1 MEKKIKLITKYSDE
15 KLQEYFNTENLKI
28 LHEMKLYA
36 DNYYYN
42 EGKETGFDDYQYDML
57 KETLQRRE
65 PNYKVPIG
73 AKIREGENRVKLPF
87 WLGSMDK
94 FKPEDETEIKKWINK
109 NNSTKYI
116 IEDKLDGVSCLVIF
130 KKNNIKLY
138 TRGDGVI
145 GADISYLAPYFDTI
159 PEKLDVDIAVRGELI
174 MPIEVFN
181 QKYSKDYANPRNM
194 VAGRIG
200 AKKIRE
206 GISDIK
212 FIAYEI
218 VGDGIMDKPSTQLKY
233 LQQLGFSTVKN
244 EIVETITTENLI
256 ETFLRFKKG
265 NVFEIDGIIIQPDKK
280 YERNIDG
287 NPDYAFAF
295 KMRLKDNI
303 VKTEVVNVTW
313 NVSKW
318 GQLKPRI
325 KIKPVNLGGVN
336 ITYTTGF
343 NAKYIY
349 DNKIGEGAK
358 IKITRSGDVIPYIVE
373 IVEKAKEPDMPVVSW
388 KWNKSGV
395 DIITDELDAIMC
407 IKLLDSFFDKLNV
420 KQLGEQRIGK
430 IYVSGLDTLL
440 KIISASQKRISN
452 VEGIG
457 DKIGQTIYTNI
468 RKSLQNVYVADILGA
483 SGIFG
488 FGIGKSRVN
497 NLFDEIPD
505 ILEYNKTMTKKELY
519 TKIMQIEGFSD
530 ITTKNIIDNIDW
542 AIKFVNALDNFAVF
556 KKRIVVGNNM
566 SGIKVVF
573 TGFRDTDLQEKI
585 VSRGGKVSNSISKNT
600 NILVVANKNAKLSGK
615 ARDAKKLG
623 IEILEKDEFIN
634 KYIDNN

>member
-1 MEKKIKLITKYSDE
+1 MDKKIKSISKYSDE
-15 KLQEYFNTENLKI
+15 KLQEYFNTETLKI

-36 DNYYYN
+36 DHNYYN

-57 KETLQRRE
+57 KETLQHRD

-94 FKPEDETEIKKWINK
+94 FKPEDDSEIKRWLDK
-109 NNSTKYI
+109 NRANDYI
-116 IEDKLDGVSCLVIF
+116 IEDKLDGVSCLVVV
-130 KKNNIKLY
+130 KKGRIKLY
-138 TRGDGVI
+138 TRGDGII

-159 PEKLDVDIAVRGELI
+159 PEKIDVDISIRGELI
-174 MPIEVFN
+174 MPVDVFN
-181 QKYSKDYANPRNM
+181 KKYSKEYANPRNM

-218 VGDGIMDKPSTQLKY
+218 VGEGIMDKPSVQLNY

-244 EIVETITTENLI
+244 EIVHTITTETLI
-256 ETFLRFKKG
+256 ETFLRFK
-265 NVFEIDGIIIQPDKK
+265 NDNIFEIDGIIIQPDKK
-280 YERNIDG
+280 YERNTDG

-303 VKTEVVNVTW
+303 VEAEVVDVTW

-325 KIKPVNLGGVN
+325 KIKPVKLGGVT

-373 IVEKAKEPDMPVVSW
+373 VVKKAKEPDMPVVTW

-407 IKLLDSFFDKLNV
+407 IKLLHSFFDKLNV

-430 IYVSGLDTLL
+430 LYVSGLDTLL
-440 KIISASQKRISN
+440 KIIAASKKRISES
-452 VEGIG
+452 EGIG
-457 DKIGQTIYTNI
+457 DKIGQTIHTNI
-468 RKSLQNVYVADILGA
+468 KKSLQNVYVADILGA

-488 FGIGKSRVN
+488 FGIGRVRVN
-497 NLFDEIPD
+497 NLFDEIPN

-542 AIKFVNALDNFAVF
+542 AIKFITALDNFAVF
-556 KKRIVVGNNM
+556 KKRIIVGNNM
-566 SGIKVVF
+566 DGLKVVF
-573 TGFRDTDLQEKI
+573 TGFRDVDLQEKI
-585 VSRGGKVSNSISKNT
+585 VARGGKVSNSVSKNT

-615 ARDAKKLG
+615 ATAAKKLG

>member
-1 MEKKIKLITKYSDE
+1 MEKKIKLISNYSDE
-15 KLQEYFNTENLKI
+15 KLQDYFNTENLQI

-42 EGKETGFDDYQYDML
+42 EGKESGFDDYQYDIL
-57 KETLQRRE
+57 KETLQRRD

-94 FKPEDETEIKKWINK
+94 FKPEDDAEIKRWVSKNK
-109 NNSTKYI
+109 SAQYI
-116 IEDKLDGVSCLVIF
+116 IEDKLDGVSCLVVF
-130 KKNNIKLY
+130 KKGSIKLY
-138 TRGDGVI
+138 TRGDGVV
-145 GADISYLAPYFDTI
+145 GANISYLAPYFDTI

-174 MPIEVFN
+174 MPIDVFN
-181 QKYSKDYANPRNM
+181 KKYSKEYANPRNM

-218 VGDGIMDKPSTQLKY
+218 VGEGIMDKPSTQLNY
-233 LQQLGFSTVKN
+233 LQQLGFSTVNN

-256 ETFLRFKKG
+256 ETFLRFKNG
-265 NVFEIDGIIIQPDKK
+265 NVFEIDGIIIQPNKN
-280 YERNIDG
+280 YERNTDG
-287 NPDYAFAF
+287 NPEYAFAF

-303 VKTEVVNVTW
+303 VETEVIDVIW

-325 KIKPVNLGGVN
+325 KIKPVNLGGVK
-336 ITYTTGF
+336 ISYTTGF
-343 NAKYIY
+343 NAKYIH
-349 DNKIGEGAK
+349 DNKIGEGALV
-358 IKITRSGDVIPYIVE
+358 KITRSGDVIPYIVE
-373 IVEKAKEPDMPVVSW
+373 VVKHAKEPDMPVVSW
-388 KWNKSGV
+388 QWNKSGV
-395 DIITDELDAIMC
+395 DIITTELDAIMC
-407 IKLLDSFFDKLNV
+407 IKLLHSFFEKLNV
-420 KQLGEQRIGK
+420 KQLGERRIGK
-430 IYVSGLDTLL
+430 LYVSGLDTLL
-440 KIISASQKRISN
+440 KIIAAPKKRIAESK
-452 VEGIG
+452 GIG

-468 RKSLQNVYVADILGA
+468 KKSLQNVYVADILGA

-488 FGIGKSRVN
+488 FGMGRVRVN
-497 NLFDEIPD
+497 NLFDELPN
-505 ILEYNKTMTKKELY
+505 ILEYHKTMTKKQLY

-530 ITTKNIIDNIDW
+530 ITTKSIVDNIDW

-556 KKRIVVGNNM
+556 KKRIIVGNNM
-566 SGIKVVF
+566 SGFKVVF
-573 TGFRDTDLQEKI
+573 TGFRDLDLQEKI
-585 VSRGGKVSNSISKNT
+585 IARGGKVVNNVSKNT

-615 ARDAKKLG
+615 ATDAKKLG

>member
-1 MEKKIKLITKYSDE
+1 MDKKIKSISKYSDE
-15 KLQEYFNTENLKI
+15 KLQEYFNTETLKI

-36 DNYYYN
+36 DHNYYN

-57 KETLQRRE
+57 KETLQHRD

-94 FKPEDETEIKKWINK
+94 FKPEDDSEIKRWLDK
-109 NNSTKYI
+109 NRANEYI
-116 IEDKLDGVSCLVIF
+116 IEDKLDGVSCLVVV
-130 KKNNIKLY
+130 KKGRIKLY
-138 TRGDGVI
+138 TRGDGII

-159 PEKLDVDIAVRGELI
+159 PEKIDVDISIRGELI
-174 MPIEVFN
+174 MPVDVFN
-181 QKYSKDYANPRNM
+181 KKYSKEYANPRNM

-218 VGDGIMDKPSTQLKY
+218 VGEGIMDKPSIQLNY

-244 EIVETITTENLI
+244 EIVHTITTETLI
-256 ETFLRFKKG
+256 ETFLRFK
-265 NVFEIDGIIIQPDKK
+265 NDNIFEIDGIIIQPDKK
-280 YERNIDG
+280 YERNTDG

-303 VKTEVVNVTW
+303 VETEVVDVTW

-325 KIKPVNLGGVN
+325 KIKPVKLGGVT

-373 IVEKAKEPDMPVVSW
+373 VVKKAKEPDMPVVTW

-407 IKLLDSFFDKLNV
+407 IKLLHSFFDKLNV

-430 IYVSGLDTLL
+430 LYVVD
-440 KIISASQKRISN
+440 
-452 VEGIG
+452 
-457 DKIGQTIYTNI
+457 
-468 RKSLQNVYVADILGA
+468 
-483 SGIFG
+483 
-488 FGIGKSRVN
+488 
-497 NLFDEIPD
+497 
-505 ILEYNKTMTKKELY
+505 
-519 TKIMQIEGFSD
+519 
-530 ITTKNIIDNIDW
+530 
-542 AIKFVNALDNFAVF
+542 
-556 KKRIVVGNNM
+556 
-566 SGIKVVF
+566 
-573 TGFRDTDLQEKI
+573 
-585 VSRGGKVSNSISKNT
+585 
-600 NILVVANKNAKLSGK
+600 
-615 ARDAKKLG
+615 
-623 IEILEKDEFIN
+623 
-634 KYIDNN
+634 

>member
-1 MEKKIKLITKYSDE
+1 MDNKIKSISKYSDE
-15 KLQEYFNTENLKI
+15 KLQDYFNNENLKK

-36 DNYYYN
+36 DNNYYN

-57 KETLQRRE
+57 KETLQRRD

-73 AKIREGENRVKLPF
+73 AKIREGENRVNLPF

-94 FKPEDETEIKKWINK
+94 FKPEDETEIKKWVSKNK
-109 NNSTKYI
+109 SKQYI
-116 IEDKLDGVSCLVIF
+116 IEDKLDGVSCLIVVR
-130 KKNNIKLY
+130 KGNIKLY
-138 TRGDGVI
+138 TRGDGII

-159 PEKLDVDIAVRGELI
+159 PKKIDVDIAVRGELI
-174 MPIEVFN
+174 MSIDVFT
-181 QKYSKDYANPRNM
+181 QKYSKEYANPRNM

-200 AKKIRE
+200 GKKIRE

-218 VGDGIMDKPSTQLKY
+218 VGDGVMDNPSAQLKY
-233 LQQLGFSTVKN
+233 LRKLGFSTVKN
-244 EIVETITTENLI
+244 EIVDTITTENLI
-256 ETFLRFKKG
+256 ETFLRFKNG
-265 NVFEIDGIIIQPDKK
+265 NMFEIDGIIVQPDKK
-280 YERNIDG
+280 YERNTTG

-303 VKTEVVNVTW
+303 VETTVVDVIW

-325 KIKPVNLGGVN
+325 KIKSVKLGGVE

-349 DNKIGEGAK
+349 DNKIGEGAV

-373 IVEKAKEPDMPVVSW
+373 VVKKAKEPDMPVVNW
-388 KWNKSGV
+388 QWNKTGV
-395 DIITDELDAIMC
+395 DIITKELDAIMC
-407 IKLLDSFFDKLNV
+407 IKLLHSFFDKLNV
-420 KQLGEQRIGK
+420 KQLGERRIGK
-430 IYVSGLDTLL
+430 LYISGLDTLL
-440 KIISASQKRISN
+440 KIISATKKRISDS
-452 VEGIG
+452 EGIG

-468 RKSLQNVYVADILGA
+468 KKSLQNVYVADILGA

-488 FGIGKSRVN
+488 FGMGKVRVN
-497 NLFDEIPD
+497 NLFEEIPD
-505 ILEYNKTMTKKELY
+505 ILEYDKVMSKKQLY
-519 TKIMQIEGFSD
+519 AKIMQIEGFSD
-530 ITTKNIIDNIDW
+530 KTTKNIVDNIDW
-542 AIKFVNALDNFAVF
+542 AIKFVLALGNFAVF

-566 SGIKVVF
+566 SGMKVVF
-573 TGFRDTDLQEKI
+573 TGFRDVALQEKI
-585 VSRGGKVSNSISKNT
+585 VSRGGKVVNSVSKNT

-615 ARDAKKLG
+615 ATDAKKLG

>member
-1 MEKKIKLITKYSDE
+1 MDNKIKSISKYTDE
-15 KLQEYFNTENLKI
+15 KLQEYFNKETLKK

-36 DNYYYN
+36 DNNYYN

-57 KETLQRRE
+57 KETLQRRD

-73 AKIREGENRVKLPF
+73 AKIREGENRVNLPF

-94 FKPEDETEIKKWINK
+94 FKSEDETEIKKWVSKNK
-109 NNSTKYI
+109 SNQYI
-116 IEDKLDGVSCLVIF
+116 IEDKLDGVSCLIVVR
-130 KKNNIKLY
+130 KGTIKLY
-138 TRGDGVI
+138 TRGDGII

-159 PEKLDVDIAVRGELI
+159 PKKIDVDIAVRGELI
-174 MPIEVFN
+174 MPVDVFT
-181 QKYSKDYANPRNM
+181 QKYSKEYANPRNM

-200 AKKIRE
+200 GKKIRE
-206 GISDIK
+206 GISDIN

-233 LQQLGFSTVKN
+233 LQKLGFSTVKN
-244 EIVETITTENLI
+244 EIVDAITTENLI
-256 ETFLRFKKG
+256 ETFLRFKNG
-265 NVFEIDGIIIQPDKK
+265 NMFEIDGIIVQPDKN
-280 YERNIDG
+280 YERNTTG

-303 VKTEVVNVTW
+303 VETTVVDVIW

-325 KIKPVNLGGVN
+325 KIKSVKLGGVE

-349 DNKIGEGAK
+349 DNKIGEGAI

-373 IVEKAKEPDMPVVSW
+373 VVKKAKEPDMPVVNW
-388 KWNKSGV
+388 QWNKTGV
-395 DIITDELDAIMC
+395 DIITKELDVIMC
-407 IKLLDSFFDKLNV
+407 IKLLHSFFDKLNV
-420 KQLGEQRIGK
+420 KQLGERRIGK
-430 IYVSGLDTLL
+430 LYISGLDNLL
-440 KIISASQKRISN
+440 KIISATKKRISDS
-452 VEGIG
+452 EGIG
-457 DKIGQTIYTNI
+457 NKIGQTIYNNI
-468 RKSLQNVYVADILGA
+468 KKSLQNVYVADILGA

-488 FGIGKSRVN
+488 FGMGKVRVN

-505 ILEYNKTMTKKELY
+505 ILEYDKVMSKKELY
-519 TKIMQIEGFSD
+519 TKIMQIEGFSNK
-530 ITTKNIIDNIDW
+530 TTKNIVDNIDW
-542 AIKFVNALDNFAVF
+542 AIKFVLALDNFAVF

-566 SGIKVVF
+566 SGLKVVF
-573 TGFRDTDLQEKI
+573 TGFRDVALQEKI
-585 VSRGGKVSNSISKNT
+585 VSRGGKIVNSVSKNT

-615 ARDAKKLG
+615 ATDAKKLS

>member
-1 MEKKIKLITKYSDE
+1 MDNKIKSLSKYTDE
-15 KLQEYFNTENLKI
+15 KLQDYFNKENLKKI
-28 LHEMKLYA
+28 HEMKLYA
-36 DNYYYN
+36 DNNYYN

-57 KETLQRRE
+57 KETLQRRD

-73 AKIREGENRVKLPF
+73 TKIREGENRVNLPF

-94 FKPEDETEIKKWINK
+94 FKPEDETEIKKWVSKNK
-109 NNSTKYI
+109 SNQYI
-116 IEDKLDGVSCLVIF
+116 IEDKLDGVSCLIVVR
-130 KKNNIKLY
+130 KGTIKLY
-138 TRGDGVI
+138 TRGDGII

-159 PEKLDVDIAVRGELI
+159 PNKIDVDIAVRGELI
-174 MPIEVFN
+174 MPIDVFT
-181 QKYSKDYANPRNM
+181 QKYSKEYANPRNM

-200 AKKIRE
+200 GKKIRE

-233 LQQLGFSTVKN
+233 LHKLGFSTVKN
-244 EIVETITTENLI
+244 EIVDTITTEKLI
-256 ETFLRFKKG
+256 ETFLRFKIG
-265 NVFEIDGIIIQPDKK
+265 NMFEIDGIIVQPDKN
-280 YERNIDG
+280 YERNTTG

-303 VKTEVVNVTW
+303 VETSVVDVIW

-325 KIKPVNLGGVN
+325 KIKPVKLGGVE

-349 DNKIGEGAK
+349 DNKIGEGAI

-373 IVEKAKEPDMPVVSW
+373 VVKTAKEPDMPVVNW
-388 KWNKSGV
+388 QWNKTGV
-395 DIITDELDAIMC
+395 DIITKELDAIMC
-407 IKLLDSFFDKLNV
+407 IKLLHSFFDKLNV
-420 KQLGEQRIGK
+420 KQLGERRIGK
-430 IYVSGLDTLL
+430 LYISGLDTLL
-440 KIISASQKRISN
+440 KIISATKKRISDS
-452 VEGIG
+452 EGIG

-468 RKSLQNVYVADILGA
+468 KKSLQNVYVADILGA

-488 FGIGKSRVN
+488 FGMGKVRVN
-497 NLFDEIPD
+497 NLFDEIPG
-505 ILEYNKTMTKKELY
+505 ILEYDKVMSKKQLY

-530 ITTKNIIDNIDW
+530 KTTKNIVDNIDW
-542 AIKFVNALDNFAVF
+542 AIKFVLTLDNFAVF

-566 SGIKVVF
+566 SGLKVVF
-573 TGFRDTDLQEKI
+573 TGFRDVALQEKI
-585 VSRGGKVSNSISKNT
+585 VSRGGKVVNSVSKNT
-600 NILVVANKNAKLSGK
+600 NILVVVNKNAKLSGK
-615 ARDAKKLG
+615 ATDAKKLG

>member
-1 MEKKIKLITKYSDE
+1 MDNKIKSISKYSDE
-15 KLQEYFNTENLKI
+15 KLQEYFNNENLKK

-36 DNYYYN
+36 DNNYYN

-57 KETLQRRE
+57 KETLQSRD

-73 AKIREGENRVKLPF
+73 AKIREGENRVNLPF

-94 FKPEDETEIKKWINK
+94 FKPEDETEIKKWVSKNK
-109 NNSTKYI
+109 SIQYI
-116 IEDKLDGVSCLVIF
+116 IEDKLDGVSCLIVVR
-130 KKNNIKLY
+130 KGNIKLY
-138 TRGDGVI
+138 TRGDGII

-159 PEKLDVDIAVRGELI
+159 PKKIDVDIAVRGELI
-174 MPIEVFN
+174 MPVDVFT
-181 QKYSKDYANPRNM
+181 QKYSKEYANPRNM

-200 AKKIRE
+200 GKKIRE

-218 VGDGIMDKPSTQLKY
+218 VGDGVMDNPSAQLKY
-233 LQQLGFSTVKN
+233 LRKLGFSTVKN
-244 EIVETITTENLI
+244 EIVDTITTENLI
-256 ETFLRFKKG
+256 ETFLRFKNG
-265 NVFEIDGIIIQPDKK
+265 NMFEIDGIIVQPDKK
-280 YERNIDG
+280 YERNTTG

-303 VKTEVVNVTW
+303 VETTVVDVIW

-325 KIKPVNLGGVN
+325 KIKSVKLGGVE

-349 DNKIGEGAK
+349 DNKIGEGAI

-373 IVEKAKEPDMPVVSW
+373 VVKTAKEPDMPVVNW
-388 KWNKSGV
+388 QWNKTGV
-395 DIITDELDAIMC
+395 DIITKELDAIMC
-407 IKLLDSFFDKLNV
+407 IKLLHSFFDKLNV
-420 KQLGEQRIGK
+420 KQLGERRIGK
-430 IYVSGLDTLL
+430 LYISGLDTLL
-440 KIISASQKRISN
+440 KIISATKKRISES
-452 VEGIG
+452 EGIG

-468 RKSLQNVYVADILGA
+468 KKSLQNVYVADILGA

-488 FGIGKSRVN
+488 FGMGKVRVN
-497 NLFDEIPD
+497 NLFEEIPD
-505 ILEYNKTMTKKELY
+505 ILEYDKVMSKKQLY
-519 TKIMQIEGFSD
+519 AKIMQIEGFSD
-530 ITTKNIIDNIDW
+530 KTTKNIVDNIDW
-542 AIKFVNALDNFAVF
+542 AIKFVLALDNFAVF

-566 SGIKVVF
+566 SGMKVVF
-573 TGFRDTDLQEKI
+573 TGFRDVALQEKI
-585 VSRGGKVSNSISKNT
+585 VSRGGKVVNSVSKNT

-615 ARDAKKLG
+615 ATDAKKLG

>member
-109 NNSTKYI
+109 NKSTKYI

-233 LQQLGFSTVKN
+233 LHQLGFSTVRN

-325 KIKPVNLGGVN
+325 KIKPVNLGGVK

-488 FGIGKSRVN
+488 FGIGKRRVN

-566 SGIKVVF
+566 GGIKVVF

>member
-1 MEKKIKLITKYSDE
+1 MDNKIKSISKYTDE
-15 KLQEYFNTENLKI
+15 KLQEYFNKETLKK

-36 DNYYYN
+36 DNNYYN

-57 KETLQRRE
+57 KETLQRRD

-73 AKIREGENRVKLPF
+73 AKIREGENRVNLPF

-94 FKPEDETEIKKWINK
+94 FKPEDETEIKKWVSKNK
-109 NNSTKYI
+109 SNQYI
-116 IEDKLDGVSCLVIF
+116 IEDKLDGVSCLIVVR
-130 KKNNIKLY
+130 KGTIKLY
-138 TRGDGVI
+138 TRGDGII

-159 PEKLDVDIAVRGELI
+159 PKKIDVDIAVRGELI
-174 MPIEVFN
+174 MPVDVFR

-200 AKKIRE
+200 GKKIRE
-206 GISDIK
+206 GISDIN

-233 LQQLGFSTVKN
+233 LQKLGFSTVKN
-244 EIVETITTENLI
+244 EIIDTITTEKLI
-256 ETFLRFKKG
+256 ETFLKFKNG
-265 NVFEIDGIIIQPDKK
+265 NMFEIDGIIVQPDKN
-280 YERNIDG
+280 YERNATG

-303 VKTEVVNVTW
+303 VETTVVDVIW

-325 KIKPVNLGGVN
+325 KIKSVKLGGVE

-349 DNKIGEGAK
+349 DNKIGEGAI

-373 IVEKAKEPDMPVVSW
+373 VVKTAKEPDMPVVNW
-388 KWNKSGV
+388 QWNKTGV
-395 DIITDELDAIMC
+395 DIITKELDAIMC
-407 IKLLDSFFDKLNV
+407 IKLLHSFFDKLNV
-420 KQLGEQRIGK
+420 KQLGERRIGK
-430 IYVSGLDTLL
+430 LYISGLDTLL
-440 KIISASQKRISN
+440 KIIAATKKRISDS
-452 VEGIG
+452 EGIG

-468 RKSLQNVYVADILGA
+468 KKSLQNVYVADILGA

-488 FGIGKSRVN
+488 FGMGKVRVN
-497 NLFDEIPD
+497 NLFDEIPG
-505 ILEYNKTMTKKELY
+505 ILEYDKVMSKKQLY

-530 ITTKNIIDNIDW
+530 KTTKNIVDNIDW
-542 AIKFVNALDNFAVF
+542 AIKFVLALDNFAVF

-566 SGIKVVF
+566 SGLKVVF
-573 TGFRDTDLQEKI
+573 TGFRDVALQEKI
-585 VSRGGKVSNSISKNT
+585 VSRGGKIVNSVSKNT

-615 ARDAKKLG
+615 ATDAKKLG